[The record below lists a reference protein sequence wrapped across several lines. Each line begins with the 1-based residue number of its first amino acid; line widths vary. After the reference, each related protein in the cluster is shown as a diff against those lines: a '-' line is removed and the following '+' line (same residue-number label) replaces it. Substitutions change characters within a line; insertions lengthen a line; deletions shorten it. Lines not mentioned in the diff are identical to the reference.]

1 MNTQKP
7 DGHVRSRWLLF
18 LVMLMPALWLLYL
31 AITNQLGPDPA
42 KELVDQT
49 GLWAFRSLLLSL
61 CMTPLRIITRRP
73 FWIRYRRMLG
83 LFALFYA
90 VSHAMVYVFLL
101 FGARWGELATEL
113 TKRPYIMIGSLALLL
128 LLALGVTSTRGWQ
141 RRLRHNWVRLHRLV
155 YVASLLV
162 LLHFSWV
169 NKLGLASIW
178 PYALALLL
186 LLGVRVWWNFRQSER
201 KS

>member
-1 MNTQKP
+1 MNTRKP
-7 DGHVRSRWLLF
+7 DWHVRTRRLLF
-18 LVMLMPALWLLYL
+18 LVMLMPALWLLYQT
-31 AITNQLGPDPA
+31 ITNQLGPDPA

-49 GLWAFRSLLLSL
+49 GLWAFRSLLLTL
-61 CMTPLRIITRRP
+61 CMTPLRHITRHT

-101 FGARWGELATEL
+101 FGTRWGELVTEL
-113 TKRPYIMIGSLALLL
+113 TKRPYIMVGSLALLL
-128 LLALGVTSTRGWQ
+128 LIALGVTSTQGWQ

-155 YVASLLV
+155 YVVSLLV

-178 PYALALLL
+178 PYGLALFL